1 MEWQKRKSGNFSNQ
15 LKVGE
20 KMKEAIFKFLDEQEF
35 NKIIDETWC
44 LLMQF
49 ERATPDQLKRLQELL
64 KEAGYDC

>member
-1 MEWQKRKSGNFSNQ
+1 
-15 LKVGE
+15 
-20 KMKEAIFKFLDEQEF
+20 MKEAIFKFLDEQEF

-49 ERATPDQLKRLQELL
+49 ERATPDQLARLQQIL